1 MNHYIWV
8 GIAVGVFLVG
18 IGIGYAIFGLNYQSN
33 SFSDTMQEMMSSP
46 QKRQQLMDQMMSNE
60 EFMNMMQNND
70 SVNMMEKIRFNPNVP
85 ITIPLVDGYYD
96 GKRVY
101 FIHTEVSDPQ
111 MAGMMTSMVNF
122 PTLHVP
128 ALKDISEK
136 TGKVYVFTNGVPGM
150 GPYGGGPFMF
160 QIDIFDSVPGKDG
173 YSQFRVPHLVT
184 WNTDANPKV
193 LTSEKELLEAQ
204 QKGELV
210 IEPTDK
216 IVNAPI
222 VVWFENG
229 DSVTEKR
236 IEKIF
241 ASMDDVT
248 AEVVKADT
256 DLYTVTMNLH
266 SEKTQMM
273 MN

>member
-8 GIAVGVFLVG
+8 GIAVGVFFMG
-18 IGIGYAIFGLNYQSN
+18 IGIGYTIFGLNYQSN
-33 SFSDTMQEMMSSP
+33 SFSDMMKEMMSSP

-60 EFMNMMQNND
+60 EFMSNMQDNKDD
-70 SVNMMEKIRFNPNVP
+70 SVNVMEKIRFNPNVP

-122 PTLHVP
+122 PTLYVP

-136 TGKVYVFTNGVPGM
+136 TAKVYVFTNGVPGM
-150 GPYGGGPFMF
+150 EPYGGGPFMF
-160 QIDIFDSVPGKDG
+160 QIDIFDSIPGKDD
-173 YSQFRVPHLVT
+173 YSQFRIPHLVT
-184 WNTDANPKV
+184 WNKDAEPRI
-193 LTSEKELLEAQ
+193 LSSEKELLEAEA
-204 QKGELV
+204 KGELTIQV
-210 IEPTDK
+210 TDK

-222 VVWFENG
+222 VVWKENG
-229 DSVTEKR
+229 DEMTEKM

-241 ASMDDVT
+241 TSMDEVT
-248 AEVVKADT
+248 ADVINVDT
-256 DLYTVTMNLH
+256 EMYTITMNLH
-266 SEKTQMM
+266 AEEM